1 MDSKEDCNELKRA
14 MRWYENGPLRY
25 VETYHF
31 ERSLIPLLE
40 LSFNDTSK
48 RFYPTTKPYQPL
60 YRCTP

>member
-1 MDSKEDCNELKRA
+1 